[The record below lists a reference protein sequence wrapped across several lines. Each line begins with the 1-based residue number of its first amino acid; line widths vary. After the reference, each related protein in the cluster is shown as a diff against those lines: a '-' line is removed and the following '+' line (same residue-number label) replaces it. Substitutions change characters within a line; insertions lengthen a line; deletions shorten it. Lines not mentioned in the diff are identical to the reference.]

1 MNEIDEDIE
10 VMEMKPENEDV
21 EPGPGAR
28 DTSARSERERVQKAC
43 TEHVPKIP
51 KYLVGGGCSGG
62 GLH

>member
-1 MNEIDEDIE
+1 MSDIDEDIALVE
-10 VMEMKPENEDV
+10 IKSEAEDV
-21 EPGPGAR
+21 DQGPDAR
-28 DTSARSERERVQKAC
+28 DTSARSERERVQKAG

>member
-1 MNEIDEDIE
+1 MSDIDEDIE
-10 VMEMKPENEDV
+10 VMEIKSENEGV
-21 EPGPGAR
+21 EQGPDAR
-28 DTSARSERERVQKAC
+28 DTSARSERERVQTAC